1 VFTAISTAGNA
12 VFLAGQSV
20 VQYQVSTSATP
31 AIRINSAIAPTTTVF
46 GAANAG
52 TRVRDVIRDTSGASY
67 FMKDYATKVVRS
79 MDTAEILN
87 TTFATPAI
95 SGVAAPTQVMNPITR
110 NMENNQLAIQL
121 QTVAKIIAANAT
133 LGTRRQVF
141 FVSMGGFD
149 NHDAQN
155 TAQAPLLAR
164 LAHAMSYF
172 DAVLAN
178 LNGVDMRPAV
188 TTFTASDFSRTFT
201 TNGDGTDHA
210 WGAHHFMMGGAVRG
224 GVVYG
229 QYPTIGVDQ
238 GTTFQNPDMSGNI
251 LIPTMSVDQYAA
263 TMGRWFGVSDTALA
277 TIFPNLRNFNNPYLD
292 FLAAPTA

>member
-1 VFTAISTAGNA
+1 
-12 VFLAGQSV
+12 
-20 VQYQVSTSATP
+20 
-31 AIRINSAIAPTTTVF
+31 
-46 GAANAG
+46 
-52 TRVRDVIRDTSGASY
+52 
-67 FMKDYATKVVRS
+67 
-79 MDTAEILN
+79 
-87 TTFATPAI
+87 
-95 SGVAAPTQVMNPITR
+95 
-110 NMENNQLAIQL
+110 
-121 QTVAKIIAANAT
+121 
-133 LGTRRQVF
+133 
-141 FVSMGGFD
+141 
-149 NHDAQN
+149 
-155 TAQAPLLAR
+155 
-164 LAHAMSYF
+164 
-172 DAVLAN
+172 
-178 LNGVDMRPAV
+178 MRPAV